1 MSDPVLLGRSVIEEE
16 ARALSSLAQTLGEP
30 FRAAVTR
37 ILSLPTGGRVVVGGL
52 GKSGIIARK
61 IAATLSSTGTA
72 AVYMHPVEGL
82 HGDLGL
88 VGPDDLLIALSRSGH
103 TEEMVRFA
111 GHFRRV
117 GGHAI
122 ALCEDRSPLAELCDV
137 CLPLPKCREAG
148 PLALAPTTSTTL
160 MLALGDALAMA
171 LLDARGLKEAD
182 FAKFHPEGPLGRR
195 LLLRAK
201 DLMHGG
207 ADLPCV
213 SVDAPFRDLLKEL
226 TDKHLGMA
234 CLVEADG
241 RLFGVFTDG
250 DLRRLIER
258 HERPM
263 DMAVRDAWRRSRRD
277 PNDIP
282 VPVSWIAPEALAV
295 ECLEVMRSSVITAL
309 VVADSR
315 GAPVGVIRLQDL
327 MKAGI
332 A

>member
-1 MSDPVLLGRSVIEEE
+1 LSDPVLLGRSVIEEE
-16 ARALSSLAQTLGEP
+16 ARALSSLAQALGEP
-30 FRAAVTR
+30 FRAAVSR
-37 ILSLPTGGRVVVGGL
+37 VLSLPPGGRVMVSGL

-72 AVYMHPVEGL
+72 ATYMHPVEGL

-88 VGPDDLLIALSRSGH
+88 VGPDDLLLALSRSGH

-171 LLDARGLKEAD
+171 LLDARGLKEED

-195 LLLRAK
+195 LLLRAS
-201 DLMHGG
+201 DLMHAG
-207 ADLPCV
+207 ADLPRV
-213 SVDAPFRDLLKEL
+213 AVDAPFRDLLKEL

-263 DMAVRDAWRRSRRD
+263 EMAVRDAWRRSRRD

-282 VPVSWIAPEALAV
+282 VPVSSIAPDTLAV
-295 ECLEVMRSSVITAL
+295 QCLELMRASVITAL
-309 VVADSR
+309 VVADPR
-315 GAPVGVIRLQDL
+315 GAPLGVIRLQDL